1 MNSAQFSWFIYLFQ
15 AGFFKQPGALLMW
28 QTILQSLVT
37 PAAASSIPPA
47 QSSLFTPF
55 FAYESGTTTYPAS
68 YALQGITGGNSSG
81 DYIIAATKNVASG
94 GNPAAQGVVYQ
105 GAINASNTS
114 QGNGSGTW
122 TIMNV
127 PNGINTINNP
137 TVNSYTN
144 SSIYG
149 VDNLG
154 NGLVN
159 LVGSVSPANVTYDS
173 AGFPAS
179 TLGFY
184 YAGPITTT
192 PDQNNFQVFQPKFSD
207 GSLANYTFIHSI
219 NGGLAAGGYDSFP
232 TRPGIHA
239 FIYNPTA
246 SDSNKQKDIIIP
258 GSDNALTKTAYG
270 IWHNQ
275 GSSYT
280 IAGGV
285 GLQYDASRK
294 QTIGNQSEGLG
305 SAYLLDYDSI
315 TGLFTNY
322 KTFNYPSTSSS
333 KTLETHFEGIWY
345 NGNGTYKL
353 PATIS
358 PGPNGSLGAAATA
371 TISRDSLTGGF
382 SNASWEILPLNYPST
397 GAVPLFTT
405 NDSIFDKAS
414 VGSYTLSQGNFSDFA
429 FLNAT

>member
-1 MNSAQFSWFIYLFQ
+1 MNYAQFTWFTYLFQ

-28 QTILQSLVT
+28 QTILQSLAT
-37 PAAASSIPPA
+37 PSVASSPAA

-81 DYIIAATKNVASG
+81 DYIITGTKNVASG
-94 GNPAAQGVVYQ
+94 GNPAAQGIVYQ
-105 GAINASNTS
+105 GPINASHTS

-192 PDQNNFQVFQPKFSD
+192 PNKNDFQVFQPKFSD
-207 GSLANYTFIHSI
+207 GSLATYTFIHSVD
-219 NGGLAAGGYDSFP
+219 GGLAAGGYDSFP
-232 TRPGIHA
+232 TRPDIHA

-246 SDSNKQKDIIIP
+246 SDSNKQKDIILP

-294 QTIGNQSEGLG
+294 KNIGNQSEGLG
-305 SAYLLDYDSI
+305 SAYLLDYDSV
-315 TGLFTNY
+315 TGLFSNY

-371 TISRDSLTGGF
+371 TITRDNLTGGF

-405 NDSIFDKAS
+405 NNSIFDKAS
-414 VGSYTLSQGNFSDFA
+414 IGSYTLSQGNFSDFA

>member
-1 MNSAQFSWFIYLFQ
+1 MNSAQFIWFAHLLRS
-15 AGFFKQPGALLMW
+15 GFFKHPSASVLWQALH
-28 QTILQSLVT
+28 QSLAT
-37 PAAASSIPPA
+37 PPA
-47 QSSLFTPF
+47 GTSLAPAQLPPFTPF
-55 FAYESGTTTYPAS
+55 FAYESGTTTYPTS

-81 DYIIAATKNVASG
+81 DYIITGTKNLKSG
-94 GNPAAQGVVYQ
+94 GTPAAQGVVYQ
-105 GAINASNTS
+105 GPINSTNTS

-122 TIMNV
+122 TTMNV

-144 SSIYG
+144 TSIYG

-184 YAGPITTT
+184 YQGKITSK
-192 PDQNNFQVFQPKFSD
+192 PDANSFQVYQPKYSD
-207 GSLANYTFIHSI
+207 GSLANYTFIHSVD
-219 NGGLAAGGYDSFP
+219 GGLAVGGYDSFP
-232 TRPGIHA
+232 TRPAIQA

-285 GLQYDASRK
+285 GLQYDSSRQK
-294 QTIGNQSEGLG
+294 TIGNQSEGLG
-305 SAYLLDYDSI
+305 SAYLLDYDSV
-315 TGLFTNY
+315 TGLFSNY
-322 KTFNYPSTSSS
+322 KTFNYPSTSSP

-371 TISRDSLTGGF
+371 TITRDNLTGGF
-382 SNASWEILPLNYPST
+382 SNASWEILPLNSST
-397 GAVPLFTT
+397 GAVPVFTT

-414 VGSYTLSQGNFSDFA
+414 VGAYTLSSGNFSDYA

>member
-1 MNSAQFSWFIYLFQ
+1 MNSAQFAWFIYLFE
-15 AGFFKQPGALLMW
+15 AGFFKQSGALLMW
-28 QTILQSLVT
+28 QTILQSL
-37 PAAASSIPPA
+37 AAPSVASSPAA

-55 FAYESGTTTYPAS
+55 FAYESGSTTYPTS
-68 YALQGITGGNSSG
+68 YALQGITGCNNSG
-81 DYIIAATKNVASG
+81 DYIITGTKNVAGG

-105 GAINASNTS
+105 GPINASNTS

-127 PNGINTINNP
+127 PNGINTINNY
-137 TVNSYTN
+137 TVNNYTN
-144 SSIYG
+144 TSIYG

-184 YAGPITTT
+184 YAGPIITT
-192 PDQNNFQVFQPKFSD
+192 PNKNDFQVFQPKFAD

-219 NGGLAAGGYDSFP
+219 NGGLAVGGYDSFP

-285 GLQYDASRK
+285 GLQYDSSRQK
-294 QTIGNQSEGLG
+294 TIGNQSEGLG
-305 SAYLLDYDSI
+305 SAYLLDYDSV
-315 TGLFTNY
+315 TGLFSNY
-322 KTFNYPSTSSS
+322 KTFNYPSTSSP

-371 TISRDSLTGGF
+371 TITRDSLTGGF
-382 SNASWEILPLNYPST
+382 SNASWEILPLNSST
-397 GAVPLFTT
+397 GAVPVFTT

-414 VGSYTLSQGNFSDFA
+414 VGSYTLSSGNFSDFA
-429 FLNAT
+429 FLNVT

>member
-1 MNSAQFSWFIYLFQ
+1 MYFQ
-15 AGFFKQPGALLMW
+15 YQ
-28 QTILQSLVT
+28 V
-37 PAAASSIPPA
+37 
-47 QSSLFTPF
+47 
-55 FAYESGTTTYPAS
+55 Y
-68 YALQGITGGNSSG
+68 
-81 DYIIAATKNVASG
+81 YIIN
-94 GNPAAQGVVYQ
+94 
-105 GAINASNTS
+105 
-114 QGNGSGTW
+114 
-122 TIMNV
+122 
-127 PNGINTINNP
+127 
-137 TVNSYTN
+137 NSYTN
-144 SSIYG
+144 TSIYG

-173 AGFPAS
+173 GFPSS

-184 YAGPITTT
+184 YQGKITSK
-192 PDQNNFQVFQPKFSD
+192 PDANSFQVYQPKFAD

-219 NGGLAAGGYDSFP
+219 NGGLAVGGYDSFP

-285 GLQYDASRK
+285 GLQYDSSRQK
-294 QTIGNQSEGLG
+294 TIGNQSEGLG
-305 SAYLLDYDSI
+305 SAYLLDYDSV
-315 TGLFTNY
+315 TGLFSNY

-371 TISRDSLTGGF
+371 TITRDNLTGGF

-397 GAVPLFTT
+397 GAVPVFTT

-414 VGSYTLSQGNFSDFA
+414 VGAYTLSSMNFSDYA
-429 FLNAT
+429 FLNATQNQSFTFYQFYQFLLPAPAKAVYLIPAPVDNPFPAIPCR